1 MKDQIVHKATELFLN
16 FGFKSVTMDDIARE
30 LGMSKKTIYVH
41 FSNKT
46 ALIETV
52 SAQLFCTIQSG
63 IDLISS
69 QTADPIEELFKIKDF
84 VNENLNNEQSSP
96 VFQLQKYYP
105 KLFKNLIKRQRE
117 IVKKTISDN
126 IKRGIEMGLYRKNLN
141 KEFIW
146 RIYFAGINII
156 KNDDLFPLDNFPK
169 KEVNVLYLE
178 YHLRAM
184 VTDKGL
190 TKLNDL
196 TH

>member
-1 MKDQIVHKATELFLN
+1 
-16 FGFKSVTMDDIARE
+16 
-30 LGMSKKTIYVH
+30 MSKKTIYVH

-178 YHLRAM
+178 YHLRAL

>member
-169 KEVNVLYLE
+169 KEVNDLYLE
-178 YHLRAM
+178 YHLRAL

>member
-16 FGFKSVTMDDIARE
+16 FGFKSVTMDDIAKE

-169 KEVNVLYLE
+169 KEVNDLYLE

>member
-169 KEVNVLYLE
+169 KEVNDLYLE

>member
-16 FGFKSVTMDDIARE
+16 FGFKSVTMDDIAKE

-169 KEVNVLYLE
+169 KEVNDLYLE
-178 YHLRAM
+178 YHLRAL

>member
-16 FGFKSVTMDDIARE
+16 FGFKSVTMDDIAKE

-178 YHLRAM
+178 YHLRAL